1 MAQVVLGDQL
11 GGMAFEPPAG
21 RWGYRRML
29 APHRRPYPTRDGF
42 VAALPYGDNQW
53 RAFFAAVG
61 QSQLYEGDTRFTTDE
76 KRLENVND
84 LYVMV
89 ARLTLER
96 TTAEWVRAH

>member
-1 MAQVVLGDQL
+1 
-11 GGMAFEPPAG
+11 
-21 RWGYRRML
+21 ML
-29 APHRRPYPTRDGF
+29 APHRKPYPTRDGF

-53 RAFFAAVG
+53 RASFAAVG
-61 QSQLYEGDTRFTTDE
+61 QSQLYEGDPRFTTDE

-96 TTAEWVRAH
+96 TTAELLRAH